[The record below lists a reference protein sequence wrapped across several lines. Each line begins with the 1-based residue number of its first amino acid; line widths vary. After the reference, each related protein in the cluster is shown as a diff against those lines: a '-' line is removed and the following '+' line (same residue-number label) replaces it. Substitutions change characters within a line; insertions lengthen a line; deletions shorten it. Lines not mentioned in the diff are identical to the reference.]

1 MSGLLFLTR
10 QDFKLTKGTK
20 GRLLSHSIPGFSL
33 ILFYSIQCDHC
44 NKLIPIFKSLPGTIG
59 GCVFGMVNVGTS
71 KDREIVSMSNS
82 TITPITYVPYII
94 LYVNGKPFMQYNGPH
109 IKEEIR
115 RFVLEVAEKVKSK
128 QKFQSE
134 NVKEDV
140 DGRGIP
146 AYTIGYPLYGDDDR
160 TYLEFDEAY
169 VKNKK

>member
-1 MSGLLFLTR
+1 MV
-10 QDFKLTKGTK
+10 
-20 GRLLSHSIPGFSL
+20 SHS
-33 ILFYSIQCDHC
+33 
-44 NKLIPIFKSLPGTIG
+44 
-59 GCVFGMVNVGTS
+59 
-71 KDREIVSMSNS
+71 
-82 TITPITYVPYII
+82 
-94 LYVNGKPFMQYNGPH
+94 YNGPH
-109 IKEEIR
+109 FKEEIR